1 MALYDGSDE
10 DTRRQQRE
18 QAGQY
23 DPNEPIVPI
32 TPGAQFP
39 FTSPQPNWNGGFD
52 PEAGNPYHQYNGGS
66 PVDAPLQAGYGW
78 EWSGPQQTQ
87 FNGDTGNWERGAW
100 NQVAGRGIGYTA
112 APNAA
117 PSGPAP
123 QQPAFQ
129 PQAAAPAPRSGGGG
143 GGAPSAPPASYQTPP
158 ITDEVTK
165 MLLARLNEL
174 KSPQDLKGDPNY
186 QNAVRAYQVAS
197 LRGADKQRKAL
208 AERSAAGGTRATG
221 GFNVG
226 VRGIAERQG
235 ENAAQY
241 TSGLALDRLQQ
252 REAQL
257 MEAIR
262 IARTIGQDDIANQL
276 EVQRL
281 NLQQE
286 LGRGDL
292 ALRGELGRGQL
303 QLGQDN
309 LGLGYDQ
316 LGFSYAD
323 LVTRANRDAT
333 LAALG

>member
-1 MALYDGSDE
+1 MAERDYTNDWD
-10 DTRRQQRE
+10 
-18 QAGQY
+18 
-23 DPNEPIVPI
+23 DPNNPYRNSQGGQE
-32 TPGAQFP
+32 QQQQ
-39 FTSPQPNWNGGFD
+39 QPSVFD
-52 PEAGNPYHQYNGGS
+52 PGPAPGPPAPRYDYNGGS
-66 PVDAPLQAGYGW
+66 PPDQALTPGHGW
-78 EWSGPQQTQ
+78 TWEGPQSPSWNAGLGQW
-87 FNGDTGNWERGAW
+87 DRGVW
-100 NQVAGRGIGYTA
+100 QESAGSGLGYSAPA
-112 APNAA
+112 APAQ
-117 PSGPAP
+117 G
-123 QQPAFQ
+123 PAFQ
-129 PQAAAPAPRSGGGG
+129 PPAAAPQQQFSAPSSGGGG
-143 GGAPSAPPASYQTPP
+143 GGAPAPQASYKTPA

-174 KSPQDLKGDPNY
+174 KGPQDLTGDKDY
-186 QNAVRAYQVAS
+186 QNAVRAYQVSS

-208 AERSAAGGTRATG
+208 AERSAAGGTRSTG

-252 REAQL
+252 REQQL
-257 MEAIR
+257 MEGIR
-262 IARTIGQDDIANQL
+262 IARSIGQDDIANQL

-303 QLGQDN
+303 ELGYDN
-309 LGLGYDQ
+309 LGMN
-316 LGFSYAD
+316 YAD
-323 LVTRANRDAT
+323 MAMRANRDAY